1 MSSPKNSELFLLLLL
16 GVLSTFGPLVMDLC
30 LPSLPQLADF
40 FATSTSM
47 TQLTLTTAML
57 GLAVGQLFLMGLV
70 LPAISSFAMNSERQN
85 AGSASALLG
94 FAPFFLGGAVV
105 SPLAGIGD
113 IFVATAVVMSVC
125 VAGVGR
131 VLGIKDS
138 IENL

>member
-16 GVLSTFGPLVMDLC
+16 GVLSDFDSFWWIC
-30 LPSLPQLADF
+30 ICQAYHNLPTF

-57 GLAVGQLFLMGLV
+57 GLAVGQLFLIGLV

-94 FAPFFLGGAVV
+94 FAPFFLGGGGGVA
-105 SPLAGIGD
+105 LGGHD

-125 VAGVGR
+125 GAGIGR
-131 VLGIKDS
+131 VLGDKR
-138 IENL
+138 

>member
-30 LPSLPQLADF
+30 LPSLPQLVDF

-85 AGSASALLG
+85 AGSASVLLG
-94 FAPFFLGGAVV
+94 FAPFFLGGGGGVALGGDWRYFCGNCGSNECVRCWRW
-105 SPLAGIGD
+105 ACIGD
-113 IFVATAVVMSVC
+113 K
-125 VAGVGR
+125 R
-131 VLGIKDS
+131 
-138 IENL
+138 

>member
-70 LPAISSFAMNSERQN
+70 LPAISSFAMNLS
-85 AGSASALLG
+85 L
-94 FAPFFLGGAVV
+94 
-105 SPLAGIGD
+105 IH
-113 IFVATAVVMSVC
+113 I
-125 VAGVGR
+125 
-131 VLGIKDS
+131 
-138 IENL
+138 

>member
-85 AGSASALLG
+85 AGSASVLLG
-94 FAPFFLGGAVV
+94 FAPFFLGAVV
-105 SPLAGIGD
+105 SPLVGIGD

-125 VAGVGR
+125 GAGVGR

>member
-16 GVLSTFGPLVMDLC
+16 GVLSALGPFVMDLY

-57 GLAVGQLFLMGLV
+57 GLAVGQLFLIGLV
-70 LPAISSFAMNSERQN
+70 LPAISALAMNSERRN

-94 FAPFFLGGAVV
+94 FAPFFLGVVV
-105 SPLAGIGD
+105 SPLVGIGD
-113 IFVATAVVMSVC
+113 IFVATAVVMGVC
-125 VAGVGR
+125 AVLALGVYW
-131 VLGIKDS
+131 GIKDR

>member
-1 MSSPKNSELFLLLLL
+1 
-16 GVLSTFGPLVMDLC
+16 
-30 LPSLPQLADF
+30 
-40 FATSTSM
+40 M

-94 FAPFFLGGAVV
+94 FAPFFLGGGGGVA
-105 SPLAGIGD
+105 LGGHD

-125 VAGVGR
+125 GAGIGR
-131 VLGIKDS
+131 VLGDKR
-138 IENL
+138 

>member
-1 MSSPKNSELFLLLLL
+1 
-16 GVLSTFGPLVMDLC
+16 
-30 LPSLPQLADF
+30 
-40 FATSTSM
+40 M

-94 FAPFFLGGAVV
+94 FAPFFLEAVV

-125 VAGVGR
+125 GAGVGR